1 MSAHEHPSRISPHL
15 LGDALI
21 SIEAIPKN
29 PVAEPV
35 TQGPGTGAVS
45 SRELTSSL
53 GGTMEGKGPPQFSSA
68 CVLKELAKRRDILR
82 QQIDSLIEFRSNDLM
97 WPSIFNRVTRLH
109 RFAQLHD
116 GDLGMGVLSEHS
128 IQPAGRLHTTKLR
141 EQSSIC
147 KREHAA
153 KAGRS
158 RAESRFDRS
167 YLLKSFSLCKNG
179 SREISTGR
187 GSIGNEPKVN
197 LKGELLQG
205 IAAYYARA
213 AVSRVAFCHTV

>member
-1 MSAHEHPSRISPHL
+1 MSAHEHPS
-15 LGDALI
+15 

-53 GGTMEGKGPPQFSSA
+53 GGTMEAKGPPQFSSA

-82 QQIDSLIEFRSNDLM
+82 QQIDS
-97 WPSIFNRVTRLH
+97 
-109 RFAQLHD
+109 
-116 GDLGMGVLSEHS
+116 
-128 IQPAGRLHTTKLR
+128 PAGRLHTTKLR

-187 GSIGNEPKVN
+187 GSIG
-197 LKGELLQG
+197 
-205 IAAYYARA
+205 YY
-213 AVSRVAFCHTV
+213 